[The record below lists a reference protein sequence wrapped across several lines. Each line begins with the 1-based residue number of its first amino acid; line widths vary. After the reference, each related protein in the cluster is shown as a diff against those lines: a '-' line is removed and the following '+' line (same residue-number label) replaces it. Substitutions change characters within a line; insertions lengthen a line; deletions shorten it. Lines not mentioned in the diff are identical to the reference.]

1 MRADKD
7 YEYYVKL
14 ALVEKKCSFSTNMHI
29 GIYILVYTKYLF
41 FSSKM
46 DITPKSMLA
55 SSAKGLLFIRE
66 KKDS

>member
-14 ALVEKKCSFSTNMHI
+14 ALVEKKMFIFYKYAHW
-29 GIYILVYTKYLF
+29 YIHLVYTKYLF